1 MNLLQL
7 RYFCAIAKNENMSQA
22 AAAMN
27 VAQSA
32 MSKSLSL
39 LEEELGVRLFDRV
52 GKYLRLNEEGRLF
65 YQQTA
70 YALGLID
77 DATNRLQN
85 PVGRL
90 EGEVVVCMDSLLPYL
105 PDLVRSFHEAY
116 PHIQLQT
123 AFSED
128 EKQKRSTGQFDVTIT
143 NCIIDKREKQESVL
157 LKDEFVL
164 LLPAG
169 HPAATAK
176 EVDLAEMRDEAF
188 IYCCRTGDILGQ
200 RYDALCCMAGF
211 TPHVF
216 LIGADLAMATT
227 MVHAKQGVSI
237 IPASAIAAL
246 SPQMREG
253 NALVGIRTP
262 YYAQSIYTVTP
273 AGKVKTPSA
282 EVFLEYVQKYF
293 ARFYPDGVCGLNHRT
308 TMSIF

>member
-1 MNLLQL
+1 MNFLQL

-22 AAAMN
+22 AVVAN

-32 MSKSLSL
+32 MSKSLST

-52 GKYLRLNEEGRLF
+52 GKYLRLNDDGRLF
-65 YQQTA
+65 YQQTS

-77 DATNRLQN
+77 DATNRLKN
-85 PVGRL
+85 PTGRL
-90 EGEVVVCMDSLLPYL
+90 EGAVVVCVDSLLPYL

-116 PHIQLQT
+116 PYIQLRT
-123 AFSED
+123 ALSED
-128 EKQKRSTGQFDVTIT
+128 EKQIRNIGQFDVTIT
-143 NCIIDKREKQESVL
+143 NSIIEKREKQEYIL

-164 LLPAG
+164 LLPAS
-169 HPAATAK
+169 HPVASAR
-176 EVDLAEMRDEAF
+176 EVDLAQMRDEAF
-188 IYCCRTGDILGQ
+188 IYCCRTGDILNQ

-211 TPHVF
+211 TPRVF
-216 LIGADLAMATT
+216 LVGADLAMTAT
-227 MVHAKQGVSI
+227 MVQAQQGVSI

-262 YYAQSIYTVTP
+262 YYTQPIFTVTP
-273 AGKVKTPSA
+273 AGKVKSPSA
-282 EVFLEYVQKYF
+282 EVFLEFVHKYF
-293 ARFYPDGVCGLNHRT
+293 SRFYPDGVCGLNHRT